1 MGEFFVILGTVISY
15 RRNTSKSCHPCELS
29 VNSMRLSGQHSAPA
43 LRPGRCTCVC
53 CKEREKWEVSYENW
67 VRSYLNGEVLLNHVR
82 NVNFL

>member
-1 MGEFFVILGTVISY
+1 MTSRQRAWGISFPTNDSREPRPLGRGLLLLLQKKKTHKII
-15 RRNTSKSCHPCELS
+15 H
-29 VNSMRLSGQHSAPA
+29 G
-43 LRPGRCTCVC
+43 CVC